1 MLINDDENETNVP
14 LLKATADNEKET
26 MYHKGNEIINQINE
40 LSNDIDAIYRGDNK
54 QSANVGEIKAKT
66 ELLEKK
72 MKMFYQKCNKSNC
85 NYYYD
90 EHEFNSIYG
99 NIYDKYN
106 ELNMKM
112 NFVFKQVQKGNLG
125 EEYVKELQKEYKNI
139 NDTTRKLKK
148 ISNDIKSLSEGQDG
162 KVRDINQQIESIED
176 VVYKTNKEVEMF
188 NNKERSKVGNY
199 GWFVLILIMLVVS
212 LIGYIWFK
220 VNSNK

>member
-1 MLINDDENETNVP
+1 MLINDENETIIP

-26 MYHKGNEIINQINE
+26 MHINATEILTQITD
-40 LSNDIDAIYRGDNK
+40 LSNDIDAIYRGDTQTSNIID
-54 QSANVGEIKAKT
+54 IKSKT

-72 MKMFYQKCNKSNC
+72 MKTFYYRCNKTTHNNSYN
-85 NYYYD
+85 
-90 EHEFNSIYG
+90 EHEFNSIYS

-125 EEYVKELQKEYKNI
+125 EEYIKALQKEYKTI

-148 ISNDIKSLSEGQDG
+148 ISHDIKNLSEGQND
-162 KVRDINQQIESIED
+162 KVRDINNQIESIED
-176 VVYKTNKEVEMF
+176 VVYRTNKEVEMF
-188 NNKERSKVGNY
+188 NTKERNKVSHY
-199 GWFVLILIMLVVS
+199 GWGVLILIILIVT

-220 VNSNK
+220 VNYNK

>member
-1 MLINDDENETNVP
+1 MFINDENETNIP

-26 MYHKGNEIINQINE
+26 MHHKATEIINQITE
-40 LSNDIDAIYRGDNK
+40 ISNDIDAIYRGDTT
-54 QSANVGEIKAKT
+54 QTSNVIDIKSKT

-72 MKMFYQKCNKSNC
+72 MKTFYQRCNKTNH
-85 NYYYD
+85 NYYYN
-90 EHEFNSIYG
+90 EHEFNSIYS

-125 EEYVKELQKEYKNI
+125 EDYVKELQKEYKTI

-148 ISNDIKSLSEGQDG
+148 ISNDIKSLSEGQSD

-176 VVYKTNKEVEMF
+176 VVYRTNKEVEMF
-188 NNKERSKVGNY
+188 NTKERNKVSHY
-199 GWFVLILIMLVVS
+199 GWGVLVLIILVVT

-220 VNSNK
+220 VNYNK